1 MFENNFEREKDPYL
15 KFHKLC
21 DNTWVVTIDFCS
33 MNLVEGEGNETLRET
48 IFIPNA
54 FDEASYGEN
63 SNEIKHPQ
71 IFD

>member
-1 MFENNFEREKDPYL
+1 
-15 KFHKLC
+15 
-21 DNTWVVTIDFCS
+21 

-71 IFD
+71 TFD